1 MADEV
6 AWAAVEVA
14 YATGVHATVQVPVV
28 AGVLGKGFLEQ
39 RSPECLIRASLGVG
53 EPVRCFVEGQI
64 VVYVGRIGDA
74 ECVDLHA
81 VHSRPTHF
89 RVVEDVVDSLWV
101 FSHSAER
108 GYDPAVPDLTLG
120 HIGWSDTAGS
130 PKRVARVLLTYP
142 QPLDVSSLLRDD
154 RASLVC
160 VVRPIQPI

>member
-14 YATGVHATVQVPVV
+14 YASRVHTAIYVPVV

-74 ECVDLHA
+74 ECVDPHP
-81 VHSRPTHF
+81 VHTRPTHF

-101 FSHSAER
+101 FSHSAEG

-120 HIGWSDTAGS
+120 YIGRSDTAGS
-130 PKRVARVLLTYP
+130 PKRIARILLADP
-142 QPLDVSSLLRDD
+142 QPLDVSRLLRN
-154 RASLVC
+154 
-160 VVRPIQPI
+160 